1 MERSGV
7 VTKAQI
13 FAGRATNLA
22 TIPDLISTTSFM
34 KPLSLALL
42 FVVFGVRANAQTI
55 YTSRAAYDLAHPGN
69 YVIDFNNY
77 TPGPTQYAFVT
88 ASTPSGDITFDAIPS
103 SGNIEFLG
111 NNNFSFLG
119 PNNLALYAFNGQFLT
134 DSLSITL
141 PANTFTFGL
150 DLISP
155 SATVPEP
162 YQLTVLS
169 GNTTL
174 ATIPSPSVNSGYTFV
189 GFDSSTSPITSVTL
203 QIANGVGNPQ
213 PTIDNFTVV
222 PEPSTWLTLLS
233 GGAFLLAL
241 SGRRSKQ

>member
-1 MERSGV
+1 
-7 VTKAQI
+7 
-13 FAGRATNLA
+13 
-22 TIPDLISTTSFM
+22 M
-34 KPLSLALL
+34 KPLTLALVL
-42 FVVFGVRANAQTI
+42 SVVSLSANAQTI
-55 YTSRAAYDLAHPGN
+55 YTSRTTYNLAHASN

-88 ASTPSGDITFDAIPS
+88 ASTPSGDVTFDAIPS

-111 NNNFSFLG
+111 NSNFSFLG

-134 DSLSITL
+134 DSLSIAL

-155 SATVPEP
+155 SATVAEP
-162 YQLTVLS
+162 YQLTVFS

-174 ATIPSPSVNSGYTFV
+174 ATIASPSVNNGYTFV
-189 GFDSSTSPITSVTL
+189 GFDSLSSPITSVTL
-203 QIANGVGNPQ
+203 QIANAVGNPQ

-222 PEPSTWLTLLS
+222 PEPSSWLCLVTGGVILLTLQ
-233 GGAFLLAL
+233 
-241 SGRRSKQ
+241 RRRVC